1 MLEKL
6 LMGLSMMWKQ
16 LLIDLPTWSWSHIAL
31 SIVIVILWLVALFKY
46 IVFGKEIREKIE
58 DSINNVEEDNPFIT
72 HAVTATSLAL
82 NFFIPK
88 TKLITPFV
96 KPWVEGSLQE
106 AFRKDKLTEGQKISI
121 SSLRFLSLFCIVVA
135 AMIGVCLIWSFG
147 GWSFWKVTGYFLL
160 YVFFCSAST
169 FPSIPINGILDDR

>member
-1 MLEKL
+1 MS
-6 LMGLSMMWKQ
+6 GL
-16 LLIDLPTWSWSHIAL
+16 
-31 SIVIVILWLVALFKY
+31 
-46 IVFGKEIREKIE
+46 KEEMEGIE
-58 DSINNVEEDNPFIT
+58 NSDPNQNNPFIT
-72 HAVTATSLAL
+72 AAVGIGGAAISIFSQILNQLLIKPLAE
-82 NFFIPK
+82 K
-88 TKLITPFV
+88 
-96 KPWVEGSLQE
+96 GLQE
-106 AFRKDKLTEGQKISI
+106 AFRKDKLTEGQKILI